1 MALTKDKIVD
11 ALVKEF
17 NLQRRE
23 AVDFVDTF
31 FDTLKADVTS
41 GERVKLAGFGS
52 FYLPK
57 KYYHRKRRDIP
68 VCDDT
73 PRWRIPSFTPSAALK
88 ARVQRA
94 TREERKDVD

>member
-31 FDTLKADVTS
+31 FDGIKADVTA
-41 GERVKLAGFGS
+41 GKRVKLSGFGS
-52 FYLPK
+52 FALPK
-57 KYYHRKRRDIP
+57 KYYHRKKRDIP
-68 VCDDT
+68 VDENT
-73 PRWRIPSFTPSAALK
+73 PRWRIPSFTPALALK

-94 TREERKDVD
+94 TREERRDVD

>member
-1 MALTKDKIVD
+1 VALTKDSIVD

-31 FDTLKADVTS
+31 FDAIKADVS
-41 GERVKLAGFGS
+41 AGKRVKFAGFGS
-52 FYLPK
+52 FCLSDR
-57 KYYHRKRRDIP
+57 YYQRKRRDIP
-68 VCDDT
+68 VDTDT
-73 PRWRIPSFTPSAALK
+73 PRWRLPSFYPSVALK

-94 TREERKDVD
+94 TREERNDVD